1 MSQQTPGAA
10 PPITA
15 RRLRTPGGARA
26 GRGSRKSTLHHV
38 EMSGPSAMSAQLWS
52 TSAVAPMRAF
62 EYWRDLLCD
71 TFVQLSAAPTGPG
84 IFAGQIEH
92 ASFADFEIS
101 TVRADGHRVRRTRQH
116 IARAGEEYLLA
127 SVQTKGRC
135 RVEQDGRYAELTPG
149 AMALFDSTR
158 PYTLNF
164 DETVERVVVRVP
176 LGGILAETGLHQATG
191 LTATRLGGDGPAG
204 VVAQFFHG
212 LSRLH
217 DSDAAAATALA
228 AHGRGLMASAL
239 LLSDG
244 RIPHDAAA
252 SLATVRGYLR
262 MKHSDPD
269 LTIDDVARACLVSRR
284 TLYRLFESVPGGV
297 GGLLRHIRVEH
308 AQALLRADR
317 SRPLTSVAA
326 ACGFAGER
334 QFYRVFRQ
342 ETGSTPGDYRA
353 CNTDGT
359 PGQ

>member
-1 MSQQTPGAA
+1 MT
-10 PPITA
+10 
-15 RRLRTPGGARA
+15 RT
-26 GRGSRKSTLHHV
+26 
-38 EMSGPSAMSAQLWS
+38 
-52 TSAVAPMRAF
+52 
-62 EYWRDLLCD
+62 D

-84 IFAGQIEH
+84 IFAGQIVH
-92 ASFADFEIS
+92 ARFADFEVS
-101 TVRADGHRVRRTRQH
+101 TVRADGQRVRRTRQH
-116 IARAGEEYLLA
+116 IARANEEYLLA

-135 RVEQDGRYAELTPG
+135 RVEQDGRCAELTPG
-149 AMALFDSTR
+149 AMALYDSTR
-158 PYTLNF
+158 PYTLHF

-176 LGGILAETGLHQATG
+176 LGGILADTGLHEATG

-217 DSDAAAATALA
+217 ESDPAAATALA
-228 AHGRGLMASAL
+228 AHGRGLMTSAL

-244 RIPHDAAA
+244 RTPHDHPAS
-252 SLATVRGYLR
+252 SLATTRGYLW

-284 TLYRLFESVPGGV
+284 TLYRLFEGVPGGV

-308 AQALLRADR
+308 AQALLRADP
-317 SRPLTSVAA
+317 SRPLNSVAA

-353 CNTDGT
+353 CDT

>member
-1 MSQQTPGAA
+1 VLVVGNVHDLQ
-10 PPITA
+10 
-15 RRLRTPGGARA
+15 
-26 GRGSRKSTLHHV
+26 HHV
-38 EMSGPSAMSAQLWS
+38 DMSGPSAMSSQVWS

-62 EYWRDLLCD
+62 EYWRDLICD

-84 IFAGQIEH
+84 IFAGQIVH
-92 ASFADFEIS
+92 ARFADFEVS
-101 TVRADGHRVRRTRQH
+101 TVRADGQRVRRTRQH
-116 IARAGEEYLLA
+116 IARANEEYLLA

-135 RVEQDGRYAELTPG
+135 RVEQDGRCAELTPG
-149 AMALFDSTR
+149 DMALYDSTR
-158 PYTLNF
+158 PYTLHF
-164 DETVERVVVRVP
+164 DETVERVVVRIA
-176 LGGILAETGLHQATG
+176 LGGILADTGLHEATG

-212 LSRLH
+212 LSQLH
-217 DSDAAAATALA
+217 ESDPAAATALA
-228 AHGRGLMASAL
+228 AHGRGLMTSAL

-244 RIPHDAAA
+244 RTPHDHPAS
-252 SLATVRGYLR
+252 SLATTRGYLW

-284 TLYRLFESVPGGV
+284 ALYRLFECVPGGV

-308 AQALLRADR
+308 AQALLRADP

-353 CNTDGT
+353 CYTDGT